1 MSLAAFDSRELPRG
15 ERPILFVPES
25 GFSSRSPTLSVE
37 DGEFAL
43 YVKAG
48 AKVGDFVV
56 TTPRGLFLGIVS
68 ETGGG
73 ACAGA
78 ALGVFLPNGFGDD
91 SFDCV
96 SLSKAEAEKYFS
108 DFCAAASRIQK
119 GK

>member
-1 MSLAAFDSRELPRG
+1 MSRRVPKSICRAAR
-15 ERPILFVPES
+15 
-25 GFSSRSPTLSVE
+25 
-37 DGEFAL
+37 
-43 YVKAG
+43 
-48 AKVGDFVV
+48 VV
-56 TTPRGLFLGIVS
+56 LIVF

-73 ACAGA
+73 ADAGA